1 METVSSVLMAAAAV
15 VFVVL
20 LIRILLKPIKGI
32 LKFLIHAAF
41 GYVLLL
47 VVSFLG
53 DFIGIQIEMNLLNI
67 LIAGFFG
74 IPGVIVMVLAKFL
87 FYVHTENCAP
97 ETTVSGARFIFR
109 ELTALRYLSRPRSR

>member
-1 METVSSVLMAAAAV
+1 METVSSVLMTAAAV

-32 LKFLIHAAF
+32 LKFLFHAAF

-74 IPGVIVMVLAKFL
+74 IPGVIVLVLAKFL
-87 FYVHTENCAP
+87 F
-97 ETTVSGARFIFR
+97 
-109 ELTALRYLSRPRSR
+109 